1 YARARAP
8 RRSPPRTAAPA
19 PSLPGARSPPGG
31 ARAPPP
37 RCGPACG
44 RLRRET
50 IRLPGS
56 TTSVQRAVPRHWTG
70 GAARVIGSRMRRR
83 AGLLIAVACAAC
95 GGRGADVYPPE
106 VVRNFMGACTAR
118 SEEGVCRCALDALER
133 RFSVEQFLAF
143 EARMRAGEMPKE
155 MIAAVAGC
163 GR

>member
-1 YARARAP
+1 MA
-8 RRSPPRTAAPA
+8 
-19 PSLPGARSPPGG
+19 L
-31 ARAPPP
+31 
-37 RCGPACG
+37 
-44 RLRRET
+44 
-50 IRLPGS
+50 
-56 TTSVQRAVPRHWTG
+56 TG

-143 EARMRAGEMPKE
+143 EARMRAGEMLKE